1 MIEEGI
7 DNKQKTWCVY
17 MHTNIINNKK
27 YIGITKKSPKKR
39 WGCKGY
45 GYKKSQPVFWNAIQK
60 YGWDNFKH
68 EILFNNLSQ
77 KEAQEKEIELI
88 AKYKTN
94 CRRYDSPEYGYNM
107 TDGGEGMSGSFPTE
121 KTREKI
127 RASHRDRIKNE
138 TWEEREKRCQRMRGN
153 ANPFYG
159 KKHTDKTKD
168 KIGEKARERLRDKTK
183 HPMYNKKQSEES
195 KRKNFNSQKGKS
207 PVIQFDLEGNFIA
220 EYEGI
225 IEAYRKTKISR
236 TSISACCH
244 HKAKTAGGFIWEFKN
259 AEDINKKSLCKNCLA
274 KRVVQLSMSGEV
286 IKIFESLSDA
296 GRQTKIHAQNIGAC
310 CSGKYKHSGG
320 FKWLYEKDYEQLKR
334 WNYGKEK
341 DEEV

>member
-94 CRRYDSPEYGYNM
+94 C
-107 TDGGEGMSGSFPTE
+107 
-121 KTREKI
+121 
-127 RASHRDRIKNE
+127 
-138 TWEEREKRCQRMRGN
+138 
-153 ANPFYG
+153 
-159 KKHTDKTKD
+159 
-168 KIGEKARERLRDKTK
+168 
-183 HPMYNKKQSEES
+183 
-195 KRKNFNSQKGKS
+195 
-207 PVIQFDLEGNFIA
+207 
-220 EYEGI
+220 
-225 IEAYRKTKISR
+225 
-236 TSISACCH
+236 
-244 HKAKTAGGFIWEFKN
+244 
-259 AEDINKKSLCKNCLA
+259 
-274 KRVVQLSMSGEV
+274 
-286 IKIFESLSDA
+286 
-296 GRQTKIHAQNIGAC
+296 

>member
-1 MIEEGI
+1 
-7 DNKQKTWCVY
+7 
-17 MHTNIINNKK
+17 MHTNMINNKK
-27 YIGITKKSPKKR
+27 YIGITKKPPKKR

-60 YGWDNFKH
+60 YGWDNFEH

-77 KEAQEKEIELI
+77 KEAQEKEVEFI

-107 TDGGEGMSGSFPTE
+107 TDGGEGVSGNFPTIE
-121 KTREKI
+121 TRQKMSIAQRNRVE
-127 RASHRDRIKNE
+127 NE
-138 TWEEREKRCQRMRGN
+138 TKEEKERRRLRMIGES
-153 ANPFYG
+153 NPFYG
-159 KKHTDKTKD
+159 NTHTKETKD
-168 KIGEKARERLRDKTK
+168 KIGEKARARYRDKTK

-195 KRKNFNSQKGKS
+195 KRKNFNSQKNKS
-207 PVIQFDLEGNFIA
+207 PVIQFDMKGNFIA

-236 TSISACCH
+236 TSISACFH
-244 HKAKTAGGFIWEFKN
+244 HKVKTAGGFVWEFKN
-259 AEDINKKSLCKNCLA
+259 AEDTNKKSLCKNYHA

-296 GRQTKIHAQNIGAC
+296 ERQTKIHAQNIGDC
-310 CSGKYKHSGG
+310 CSGKYNHSGG
-320 FKWLYEKDYEQLKR
+320 FKWLYEKDYEQLRR
-334 WNYGKEK
+334 WNYG
-341 DEEV
+341 EEN